1 MVSKSTG
8 AMAPVTPVL
17 TPPLAWF
24 FHSFMIHSMS
34 SGLVSLV
41 VSPSQ
46 TVTVGMMV
54 RLGVLAAVDMVVAV
68 QHDLDLLYLTNE
80 EKVL

>member
-1 MVSKSTG
+1 
-8 AMAPVTPVL
+8 
-17 TPPLAWF
+17 
-24 FHSFMIHSMS
+24 MIHSMS
-34 SGLVSLV
+34 SGLVNLV

-54 RLGVLAAVDMVVAV
+54 LAGLVVLFVAVVVVAV